1 MTGASDGV
9 SPRPGQGRWNP
20 AEYPRAALAPLEPPP
35 ACAAPRVPNLT
46 RVSALRGHGADAAP
60 MVETIEGWR
69 CIGCGRVDAPQPCI
83 GVCQDKRVELV
94 LAEDYAEMAWWVEQL
109 QEALSLI
116 AHTTPKP
123 DQLEASWLAL
133 QARAR
138 TLLESGPG

>member
-1 MTGASDGV
+1 MRHRTTGGT
-9 SPRPGQGRWNP
+9 
-20 AEYPRAALAPLEPPP
+20 L
-35 ACAAPRVPNLT
+35 RVLNLT
-46 RVSALRGHGADAAP
+46 LISALRGHRADAAL

-69 CIGCGRVDAPQPCI
+69 CIGCGRVEAPQPCV

-94 LAEDYAEMAWWVEQL
+94 LAEDYAEMAWRVEQL

-138 TLLESGPG
+138 TLLESGAA